1 MDIKEASF
9 HYLCRNC
16 GRPVKVALPTTN
28 RGYSDKLKR
37 ECLKIYVNGIGRR
50 AIERG
55 HCVFIIPTIITWLKA
70 VEKLLPDA
78 YTCEQIPDVSSR
90 G

>member
-1 MDIKEASF
+1 MFRLLARRERVTMDIKEASF
-9 HYLCRNC
+9 DYLCRNC

-37 ECLKIYVNGIGRR
+37 ECFKICVNGMDLR

-55 HCVFIIPTIITWLKA
+55 HCVFIIQP
-70 VEKLLPDA
+70 LLL
-78 YTCEQIPDVSSR
+78 

>member
-1 MDIKEASF
+1 MSRLLARREPAIMDIKEASF

-28 RGYSDKLKR
+28 RGYRDELKR
-37 ECLKIYVNGIGRR
+37 ECLKIYVSGMGMR

-55 HCVFIIPTIITWLKA
+55 HCVFIIQP
-70 VEKLLPDA
+70 LLL
-78 YTCEQIPDVSSR
+78 

>member
-16 GRPVKVALPTTN
+16 GRQFVDLPATN
-28 RGYSDKLKR
+28 RGYNAQLKR
-37 ECLKIYVNGIGRR
+37 ECLKMYVKGMDLR

-55 HCVFIIPTIITWLKA
+55 HCVFIIQP
-70 VEKLLPDA
+70 LLL
-78 YTCEQIPDVSSR
+78 

>member
-1 MDIKEASF
+1 MSRLLARLEPVIMDIKEASF

-16 GRPVKVALPTTN
+16 GRAVKVPLPTTN

-37 ECLKIYVNGIGRR
+37 EGLKIYVNGMDLL

-55 HCVFIIPTIITWLKA
+55 DCVFIIQ
-70 VEKLLPDA
+70 LLLL
-78 YTCEQIPDVSSR
+78 

>member
-1 MDIKEASF
+1 MSRLLARREPVIMDIKEASF
-9 HYLCRNC
+9 HYIYRNC

-37 ECLKIYVNGIGRR
+37 ECLKIYVNSRGLR

-55 HCVFIIPTIITWLKA
+55 HCVFIIQP
-70 VEKLLPDA
+70 LLL
-78 YTCEQIPDVSSR
+78 

>member
-16 GRPVKVALPTTN
+16 GCPVKVALPTTN
-28 RGYSDKLKR
+28 RGSSDKLKR
-37 ECLKIYVNGIGRR
+37 ECFKIYVNGMGLR
-50 AIERG
+50 AIKRG
-55 HCVFIIPTIITWLKA
+55 HCVFIIQP
-70 VEKLLPDA
+70 LLL
-78 YTCEQIPDVSSR
+78 

>member
-1 MDIKEASF
+1 MSRLVARREPVIMDIKEASF

-28 RGYSDKLKR
+28 RDYSDKLKR
-37 ECLKIYVNGIGRR
+37 ECLKIYVNDMGLR

-55 HCVFIIPTIITWLKA
+55 HWLFIIQP
-70 VEKLLPDA
+70 LLL
-78 YTCEQIPDVSSR
+78 

>member
-1 MDIKEASF
+1 
-9 HYLCRNC
+9 
-16 GRPVKVALPTTN
+16 VKVALPTTN

-37 ECLKIYVNGIGRR
+37 EGLKIYVNGMGLR

-55 HCVFIIPTIITWLKA
+55 HCLFIIQP
-70 VEKLLPDA
+70 LLL
-78 YTCEQIPDVSSR
+78 

>member
-9 HYLCRNC
+9 DYLDRNC

-37 ECLKIYVNGIGRR
+37 ECLKIYVNSMGLP

-55 HCVFIIPTIITWLKA
+55 HCVFIIQP
-70 VEKLLPDA
+70 LLL
-78 YTCEQIPDVSSR
+78 

>member
-1 MDIKEASF
+1 MSRLLARREPVVMDIKEASF
-9 HYLCRNC
+9 HYLCGKC

-37 ECLKIYVNGIGRR
+37 ECLKIYVNGMGLR

-55 HCVFIIPTIITWLKA
+55 HGVFILQP
-70 VEKLLPDA
+70 LLL
-78 YTCEQIPDVSSR
+78 